1 MNAAELQQIK
11 KSWKNTMRKKQLG
24 LVQKESAKN
33 VGLGLADIISL
44 QYALNVKKILRYKT
58 DLLF

>member
-1 MNAAELQQIK
+1 MNAAELQQK
-11 KSWKNTMRKKQLG
+11 KKAWKNTMRKKQLG